1 MKFRPLT
8 PDGLADEIAGRI
20 DALTPRWV
28 RAAIDGAPPT
38 RPDQL
43 ADAVA
48 ERLKLHGRPVIRIHT
63 SDYWRPASLRYEH
76 GRTDPDVFHDDWLD
90 ANGLLREVF
99 DPTGPGG
106 TGRVLPALWNA
117 TTDRAYRADYVHLA
131 AGGVVLLDGA
141 LLLGRWLPLDLAVH
155 LHMSAAALAR
165 RTPEEDRWT
174 LPAYHRYE
182 DETRPQQAAEIV
194 ARADDPG
201 HPALAV
207 T

>member
-1 MKFRPLT
+1 VKFRPLT
-8 PDGLADEIAGRI
+8 PDALAAQIAGRI
-20 DALTPRWV
+20 ETLTAPWV

-38 RPDQL
+38 RPDTL

-48 ERLKLHGRPVIRIHT
+48 DRLKVHGRPVIRIHA

-90 ANGLLREVF
+90 VTGLLREVF
-99 DPTGPGG
+99 DPTEPGG
-106 TGRVLPALWNA
+106 TGRVLPALWNPD
-117 TTDRAYRADYVHLA
+117 TDRAYRTDYIPLAD
-131 AGGVVLLDGA
+131 GGVVLLDGA
-141 LLLGRWLPLDLAVH
+141 LLLGRWLPLDLTVH
-155 LHMSAAALAR
+155 LHMTAAALAR
-165 RTPEEDRWT
+165 RTPPQDQWT

-182 DETRPQQAAEIV
+182 NETRPQQTAEMV

-201 HPALAV
+201 HPALAE

>member
-1 MKFRPLT
+1 VKFRPLT
-8 PDGLADEIAGRI
+8 PDALAGQIAARI
-20 DALTPRWV
+20 GALTPQWV

-38 RPDQL
+38 RPGAL

-48 ERLKLHGRPVIRIHT
+48 ERLKLDGRPVVRIHAG
-63 SDYWRPASLRYEH
+63 DYWRPASLRYEH

-90 ANGLLREVF
+90 INALHREVF
-99 DPTGPGG
+99 DPTEPGG

-117 TTDRAYRADYVHLA
+117 ATDRAYRAGYVHLA
-131 AGGVVLLDGA
+131 DGGVVLVDGA
-141 LLLGRWLPLDLAVH
+141 LLLGRWLPFDLTVH
-155 LHMSAAALAR
+155 LHMSAAALDR
-165 RTPEEDRWT
+165 RTPPQDRWT

-182 DETRPQQAAEIV
+182 NETRPHETAEIV

-207 T
+207 A